1 MKAKIKVK
9 ELVEGCMPEIL
20 ENGDWIDLR
29 AAKDVTLEA
38 LKAGIL
44 KRHHNPGNNYRRVDF
59 KYEPVPLGIA
69 IKLPKGYEA
78 IVAPRSSAF
87 KKWWIMEA
95 NSIGIIDNTYN
106 GNNDQWIMPVLMF
119 EDGVIHKG
127 DRICQFRIQLS
138 QKATVW
144 QKIKWLFTN
153 GVKLVQVD
161 ELNNQDRG
169 GFGST
174 GVK

>member
-44 KRHHNPGNNYRRVDF
+44 KRHHNPENNYRRVDF

-95 NSIGIIDNTYN
+95 NSIGIIDNAYN